1 MSNIYIRPGVI
12 EGFCGP
18 MMSGKSGLLLKRID
32 PLRWMNGRFCYICF
46 RPKLDNR
53 EINCRSGKE
62 FVKWIKIDEKKP
74 EEILK
79 YVRKEHDL
87 IAIDEIQFFDKKI
100 VKVILELQKNM
111 KNVIFAGLDLTFRGE
126 PFGPMPELISI
137 ANEFK
142 KCHAI
147 CKKCGEPAYYTQRLI
162 DGIPAH
168 YNSPTVLIELKG
180 KKETY
185 EPRCFKHH
193 EVLGKN

>member
-1 MSNIYIRPGVI
+1 MTNFYIRPGVI

-32 PLRWMNGRFCYICF
+32 PLRWMNDRFTFICF

-53 EINCRSGKE
+53 KINCRSNDD
-62 FVKWIKIDEKKP
+62 FIKWIKIDEKNP

-79 YVRKEHDL
+79 YVRKEHDI

-100 VKVILELQKNM
+100 IKVILELQKRM
-111 KNVIFAGLDLTFRGE
+111 KNIIFAGLDLTFRGE

-147 CKKCGEPAYYTQRLI
+147 CKKCGEPAYYTQRLM
-162 DGIPAH
+162 GGVPAH
-168 YNSPTVLIELKG
+168 YNSPTVSIELKG

-193 EVLGKN
+193 EVPGKN